1 VAKYDAFISYS
12 HADKEWVT
20 AFAERLQR
28 EGLKIA
34 YDSEFITAGD
44 LLVIEIE
51 EAIRSSATGILVFSS
66 ASAASNWVKN
76 EYATLMKHSIET
88 GRRFIP
94 VLIDDVDLPEF
105 AAARYYADFRDS
117 NAAAHDDLFHQ
128 VVEAVR
134 SPRTGGL
141 QGTARRPRPNH

>member
-105 AAARYYADFRDS
+105 AAA
-117 NAAAHDDLFHQ
+117 HDDLFNQ

-141 QGTARRPRPNH
+141 QGTARRPGPNH